1 VTQVLHHRLREAP
14 RAPPLPPEPE
24 PEPEES
30 AGESTRAARLDW
42 LVGGLTVGLYL
53 VGQLVLLEG
62 PHPFDPA
69 WYFRAAVDFPDISAD
84 LFTLRIGLVALVR
97 LAVLAFGP
105 SEAALYAVPLL
116 SGVLLVSAVFGIMLL
131 LFRDRVLAAAAALVT
146 GLNVNYLANSS
157 HIFPDITATATFSAA
172 FLCLLLA
179 GRIQE
184 EEGRRWATT
193 ALVAFAGVLLGWSY
207 LVREFSPILLPA
219 VVALAVLLRF
229 PPRRTALLAGT
240 ALATILLEPV
250 AGLVGRGEPFVRAR
264 LLLSRG
270 DLEIDPGLERRMKPV
285 QEQLDNLL
293 DTLVVFPRLL
303 LAWSSGWLF
312 LVLVAV
318 FLVALVLLRDRRL
331 LLLGVWFGTFFAAM
345 ALIGLGSLSSG
356 RWILNITN
364 IRYWYPIFPPL
375 VMGAFGGLW
384 LLVRSKLDG
393 RLGARVAQA
402 GALSLAALVLL
413 PGFAEFS
420 SCSRAEA
427 WRNDPAAR
435 WHELRSWFATP
446 EAARFETVWTDLH
459 TGRLLPAFTSST
471 FGTPLW
477 EGDIATLGP
486 SRRVKPGDE
495 ASALLL
501 VHKDRWGRS
510 TNARRT
516 LRELR
521 RRWVPLF
528 VSSDRR
534 MVVLAPKSSGAA
546 RVPRLGHWWR
556 LSSTFVP
563 QAAPGT
569 CGRSPY
575 APAKS
580 R

>member
-1 VTQVLHHRLREAP
+1 VTQVLHHRSRETPRAPPPAP
-14 RAPPLPPEPE
+14 RAP
-24 PEPEES
+24 EPEEP
-30 AGESTRAARLDW
+30 AGESTRATRLDW

-53 VGQLVLLEG
+53 IGELVLLEG

-116 SGVLLVSAVFGIMLL
+116 SGVVLVAAVFGTMLL
-131 LFRDRVLAAAAALVT
+131 LFRDRVVAAAAALVT
-146 GLNVNYLANSS
+146 ALNVNYLVNSS

-179 GRIQE
+179 GRIEE

-193 ALVAFAGVLLGWSY
+193 ALVASAGVLLGWSY

-229 PPRRTALLAGT
+229 PLRRTAVLAGT

-303 LAWSSGWLF
+303 LAWSNGWIF
-312 LVLVAV
+312 LALVALFV
-318 FLVALVLLRDRRL
+318 VALVLLRDRRL
-331 LLLGVWFGTFFAAM
+331 LLLGIWFGTFFAVM
-345 ALIGLGSLSSG
+345 AVIGLGSLSSG

-384 LLVRSKLDG
+384 LLVRNRLDG
-393 RLGARVAQA
+393 PLGARVAQA
-402 GALSLAALVLL
+402 GALSLAAVVLL

-435 WHELRSWFATP
+435 WHELRSWFGTP

-459 TGRLLPAFTSST
+459 TSRLLPAFTSST
-471 FGTPLW
+471 FGDRLW
-477 EGDIATLGP
+477 DGDIATFGP
-486 SRRVKPGDE
+486 SRRVPPGQE
-495 ASALLL
+495 ATSLLV

-510 TNARRT
+510 TNARRS
-516 LRELR
+516 LRGLR
-521 RRWVPLF
+521 SEWTALF

-534 MVVLAPKSSGAA
+534 MVVLAHESSGADRA
-546 RVPRLGHWWR
+546 PGVGHWWR
-556 LSSTFVP
+556 LASSFVP

-575 APAKS
+575 APAKG

>member
-1 VTQVLHHRLREAP
+1 MNQGPEHHSLETP
-14 RAPPLPPEPE
+14 RAPPQ
-24 PEPEES
+24 EPEEPS
-30 AGESTRAARLDW
+30 RGSTRAARLDW
-42 LVGGLTVGLYL
+42 LVGGVTVGLYL
-53 VGQLVLLEG
+53 IGQLVLLEG

-84 LFTLRIGLVALVR
+84 LFTLRIGLVAVVH

-116 SGVLLVSAVFGIMLL
+116 SGVVLVAAVFATMLL
-131 LFRDRVLAAAAALVT
+131 LFRDRVLASAAALVT
-146 GLNVNYLANSS
+146 GLNVNYLVNSS
-157 HIFPDITATATFSAA
+157 HIFPDITATAAFSAA

-179 GRIQE
+179 GRVGE
-184 EEGRRWATT
+184 EEGRRWAPTV
-193 ALVAFAGVLLGWSY
+193 LVACAGVLLGWSY
-207 LVREFSPILLPA
+207 LVREFSPILLPVA
-219 VVALAVLLRF
+219 VALAVLFRF
-229 PPRRTALLAGT
+229 PPRRAAVLAGT
-240 ALATILLEPV
+240 AFATVLLEPL

-285 QEQLDNLL
+285 RDQLDNLL
-293 DTLVVFPRLL
+293 DTVVVFPRLL
-303 LAWSSGWLF
+303 LSWSSGWLF
-312 LVLVAV
+312 LVLAALFV
-318 FLVALVLLRDRRL
+318 VALVLLRDRRL
-331 LLLGVWFGTFFAAM
+331 LLLGIWFGTFFAAM
-345 ALIGLGSLSSG
+345 AVVGLGSLSSG

-364 IRYWYPIFPPL
+364 VRYWYPIFPPL
-375 VMGAFGGLW
+375 VMGGFGGLW
-384 LLVRSKLDG
+384 LLVRSRLGG

-402 GALSLAALVLL
+402 GALSLASAVLV
-413 PGFAEFS
+413 PGFVEFS

-435 WHELRSWFATP
+435 WHELRSWLATP
-446 EAARFETVWTDLH
+446 KAARFETVWTDLH

-471 FGTPLW
+471 FGSTLW
-477 EGDIATLGP
+477 EGDVATLGP
-486 SRRVKPGDE
+486 SRRVPAGE
-495 ASALLL
+495 EGASLLL

-510 TNARRT
+510 TEARRS

-521 RRWVPLF
+521 RRWTALF

-534 MVVLAPKSSGAA
+534 MVVLAHESSGAA
-546 RVPRLGHWWR
+546 RVPGAGHWWR

-575 APAKS
+575 APAKG

>member
-1 VTQVLHHRLREAP
+1 MTQVLHHRSRETP
-14 RAPPLPPEPE
+14 RAPPQ
-24 PEPEES
+24 EPEEPS
-30 AGESTRAARLDW
+30 RGSTGATRLDW
-42 LVGGLTVGLYL
+42 LVGGVTVALYM
-53 VGQLVLLEG
+53 VGQLALLEG

-84 LFTLRIGLVALVR
+84 LFTLRIGLVALVH

-116 SGVLLVSAVFGIMLL
+116 SGVVLVAAVFATMIL

-146 GLNVNYLANSS
+146 GLNVNYLVNSS
-157 HIFPDITATATFSAA
+157 HIFPDITATAAFSAA

-179 GRIQE
+179 GRVE
-184 EEGRRWATT
+184 EEPGRRWTPMV
-193 ALVAFAGVLLGWSY
+193 LVACAGVLLGWSY

-219 VVALAVLLRF
+219 VVALVVLLGF
-229 PPRRTALLAGT
+229 PARRTAVLAGT
-240 ALATILLEPV
+240 ALATVLLEPL

-285 QEQLDNLL
+285 QEQLDSLI

-303 LAWSSGWLF
+303 LSWSSGWLF
-312 LVLVAV
+312 LVLAAL
-318 FLVALVLLRDRRL
+318 FAVALVLLRDRRL
-331 LLLGVWFGTFFAAM
+331 LLLGIWFGTFFAVM
-345 ALIGLGSLSSG
+345 AVVGLGSLSSG

-364 IRYWYPIFPPL
+364 VRYWYPIFPPL

-384 LLVRSKLDG
+384 LLARSTLDG

-402 GALSLAALVLL
+402 GALSLASVVLV
-413 PGFAEFS
+413 PGFVEFS

-435 WHELRSWFATP
+435 WHELRSWLATP

-471 FGTPLW
+471 FGDPLW
-477 EGDIATLGP
+477 DGDIATLGS
-486 SRRVKPGDE
+486 SRRVRRGVEE
-495 ASALLL
+495 ASLLL
-501 VHKDRWGRS
+501 VHKDRWGKS
-510 TNARRT
+510 AEARRS

-521 RRWVPLF
+521 HQWSALF

-534 MVVLAPKSSGAA
+534 MVVLAHESSGPAGSA
-546 RVPRLGHWWR
+546 SGAGHWWR
-556 LSSTFVP
+556 VSSSFVP

-575 APAKS
+575 APAKG

>member
-1 VTQVLHHRLREAP
+1 VTQVLHHRSRETP
-14 RAPPLPPEPE
+14 RAPP
-24 PEPEES
+24 PEPEERP
-30 AGESTRAARLDW
+30 GESTPAAHLDW
-42 LVGGLTVGLYL
+42 LAGGVTVGLYL

-84 LFTLRIGLVALVR
+84 LFTLRIGLVALVH

-116 SGVLLVSAVFGIMLL
+116 SGVVLVAAVFATMIL
-131 LFRDRVLAAAAALVT
+131 LFRDRLLAAAAALVT
-146 GLNVNYLANSS
+146 GLNVNYLVNSS
-157 HIFPDITATATFSAA
+157 HIFPDITATAAFSAA

-179 GRIQE
+179 GRVGE
-184 EEGRRWATT
+184 EAGRRWAPT
-193 ALVAFAGVLLGWSY
+193 ALVACAGVLLGWSY
-207 LVREFSPILLPA
+207 LVREFSPILLPV

-229 PPRRTALLAGT
+229 PPRRAAVLAGT
-240 ALATILLEPV
+240 AFATVLLEPL

-293 DTLVVFPRLL
+293 DTVVVFPRLL
-303 LAWSSGWLF
+303 LSWSSGWLF
-312 LVLVAV
+312 LVLVAL

-331 LLLGVWFGTFFAAM
+331 LLLGIWFGTFFAVM
-345 ALIGLGSLSSG
+345 AVVGLGSLSSG

-364 IRYWYPIFPPL
+364 VRYWYPIFPPL
-375 VMGAFGGLW
+375 VMGGFAGLW
-384 LLVRSKLDG
+384 LLVRSRFGG
-393 RLGARVAQA
+393 RLGARVAQV
-402 GALSLAALVLL
+402 GALSLASAVLV
-413 PGFAEFS
+413 PGFVEFS

-446 EAARFETVWTDLH
+446 EAARFGAVWTDLH
-459 TGRLLPAFTSST
+459 TARLLPAFTSST
-471 FGTPLW
+471 FGRALW
-477 EGDIATLGP
+477 DGEIATFGP
-486 SRRVKPGDE
+486 SRGVKPGEE

-501 VHKDRWGRS
+501 IHKDRWGRS
-510 TNARRT
+510 TEARRS

-521 RRWVPLF
+521 RRWTALF

-534 MVVLAPKSSGAA
+534 MVVLAHDSSGAA
-546 RVPRLGHWWR
+546 RAPRAGHWWR

-575 APAKS
+575 APAKG